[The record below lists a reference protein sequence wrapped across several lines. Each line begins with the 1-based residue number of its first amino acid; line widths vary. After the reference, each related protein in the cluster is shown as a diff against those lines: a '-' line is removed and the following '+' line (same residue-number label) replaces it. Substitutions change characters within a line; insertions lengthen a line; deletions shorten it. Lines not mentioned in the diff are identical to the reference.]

1 MLFQTELPLCPAP
14 GTEVVL
20 LSKVLHIWSPPGVGV
35 FIAVLLRDADISAWQ
50 NFSQSFGFLKKN
62 AHSLKS
68 SIFGKAE
75 GLVCYRNY

>member
-1 MLFQTELPLCPAP
+1 M
-14 GTEVVL
+14 
-20 LSKVLHIWSPPGVGV
+20 GV